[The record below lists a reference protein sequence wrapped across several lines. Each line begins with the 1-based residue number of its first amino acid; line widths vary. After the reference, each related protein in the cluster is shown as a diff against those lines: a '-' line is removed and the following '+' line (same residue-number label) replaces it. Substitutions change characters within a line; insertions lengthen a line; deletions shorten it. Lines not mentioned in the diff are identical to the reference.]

1 MPTTCHTLALVS
13 KSAAMRLLLLPPT
26 TKDETR
32 TLTLMHNNT
41 CRLLVTKHQHQ
52 PRSTVYTHAAVC
64 GCLAISIVTPDP
76 LLYYTNRWGRNQEV
90 ASEDPF
96 INGLYGIAYS
106 KGLQNGQD
114 PRYLQAVT
122 TLKHF
127 DACMSHSTASLTGC
141 PTHPPSTN
149 IA

>member
-1 MPTTCHTLALVS
+1 MW
-13 KSAAMRLLLLPPT
+13 
-26 TKDETR
+26 
-32 TLTLMHNNT
+32 
-41 CRLLVTKHQHQ
+41 
-52 PRSTVYTHAAVC
+52 
-64 GCLAISIVTPDP
+64 GCLAISIVISDP
-76 LLYYTNRWGRNQEV
+76 LLYYSNRWGRNQEV

-127 DACMSHSTASLTGC
+127 DACMSHGTASITAR
-141 PTHPPSTN
+141 PTHPPSTKMRDFVCLVLHVRL
-149 IA
+149 IRLPGELWQCHSP